1 MKGRF
6 RSSTKSRAAVWRW
19 WKLAETR
26 KAGRVRE
33 APGYPYC
40 YMVKFLIGLATGVA
54 LVFLSIILLFVIALR
69 FREKPPV
76 IASDS
81 VLVMRL
87 EGELPEKTP
96 VEIPAIFGGDHTPA
110 TVVGV
115 WS

>member
-1 MKGRF
+1 
-6 RSSTKSRAAVWRW
+6 
-19 WKLAETR
+19 
-26 KAGRVRE
+26 
-33 APGYPYC
+33 
-40 YMVKFLIGLATGVA
+40 MVKFLIGFATGVA

-87 EGELPEKTP
+87 QGELPEKPP
-96 VEIPAIFGGDHTPA
+96 VEIPSFLGGDHTPV

-115 WS
+115 WSALEKAAADSRIKALVLQPEGISAGWAKLEELRLDI